1 MVKKSRSAKT
11 SEEKSAS
18 MAWHLAHDYLLPVVN
33 SHIKIL
39 KNTLSRKGLSD
50 DERYDIQ
57 FKITAWEELKKEM
70 S

>member
-1 MVKKSRSAKT
+1 MVKQKRSK
-11 SEEKSAS
+11 EQKSAS
-18 MAWHLAHDYLLPVVN
+18 LSWHMAHDYLLPVVN

-39 KNTLSRKGLSD
+39 KYTLSHNSLSE

-57 FKITAWEELKKEM
+57 YRLEAWNELKKEM

>member
-1 MVKKSRSAKT
+1 MTRKPPKT
-11 SEEKSAS
+11 KEQKSAS
-18 MAWHLAHDYLLPVVN
+18 MAWHLANGYLLPVVN

-39 KNTLSRKGLSD
+39 KYLLSRKKFSE

-57 FKITAWEELKKEM
+57 SKLEAWNELKKEM